1 MRRLLSSLLLAVLVG
16 GFAQAQGWPAPV
28 RLCDDANEWPPYTYY
43 RRVDGQRSAELT
55 GYTVELLRL
64 IAQRRGLELR
74 IEMLPWKRCVEAVR
88 HGEVLGFLNAIVT
101 PERKVDFLISDLLY
115 ETRLLALW
123 SRDQHPEGLRLQTQ
137 ADLAVLRI
145 GGLHGYSYSQ
155 LSEAE
160 QARLQRAPHY
170 ESLMQMLHRGRVDVA
185 LVNEGVMLGYA
196 ALGSPAFAA
205 SANLGQVAL
214 QDRQPSR
221 FHLMFTR
228 AKPEGERLQ
237 VLVNEELAALQRSGE
252 LARLRAQFLAGARP

>member
-1 MRRLLSSLLLAVLVG
+1 MRRLLTSLLLALLACG
-16 GFAQAQGWPAPV
+16 RTQAQGWPTPV
-28 RLCDDANEWPPYTYY
+28 RLCDDVNEWPPYTYF

-64 IAQRRGLELR
+64 IAQRRGFELR

-88 HGEVLGFLNAIVT
+88 YGEMLGFLNAIVT
-101 PERKVDFLISDLLY
+101 PERKADFLISDLLY

-123 SRDQHPEGLRLQTQ
+123 SRQQHPNGLRVHSQ
-137 ADLAVLRI
+137 ADLAALRI
-145 GGLHGYSYSQ
+145 GGVHGYSYSQ

-170 ESLMQMLHRGRVDVA
+170 ESLVQMLHRGRVDVA
-185 LVNEGVMLGYA
+185 LVNEGVMLGHA

-205 SANLGQVAL
+205 SASLGQTAL

-228 AKPEGERLQ
+228 ARPEGERLQ
-237 VLVNEELAALQRSGE
+237 ALVNEELAALQRSGE
-252 LARLRAQFLAGARP
+252 LAKLRAQFLGGSGS

>member
-1 MRRLLSSLLLAVLVG
+1 MRRRLLSLFLTLLACG
-16 GFAQAQGWPAPV
+16 PAQAQTAAAPV
-28 RLCDDANEWPPYTYY
+28 RLCDDVNEWPPYTYF
-43 RRVDGQRSAELT
+43 RRVDGQRSGELT

-64 IAQRRGLELR
+64 IGQRRGLELR

-88 HGEVLGFLNAIVT
+88 HGEILGFLNAIVT

-123 SRDQHPEGLRLQTQ
+123 SRQQHPNGLRVNSQ
-137 ADLAVLRI
+137 ADLATLRI
-145 GGLHGYSYSQ
+145 GGVHGYSYSQ

-170 ESLMQMLHRGRVDVA
+170 ESLVQMLHRGRVDVA
-185 LVNEGVMLGYA
+185 LVNEGVMLGHA

-205 SANLGQVAL
+205 SASLGQVAL

-228 AKPEGERLQ
+228 AKPEGARLQ
-237 VLVNEELAALQRSGE
+237 ALVNEELAALQRSGE
-252 LARLRAQFLAGARP
+252 LAKLRAQFLSPAP